1 VSGHVLIGIDL
12 VEVGR
17 FRDLNP
23 AIRERFYARVFTPEE
38 RDHIGGSLQRAAGLF
53 AAKEAAVKALGCGIG
68 PVSWQEVRVRH
79 NPQGLPYLGLSGAAD
94 RIARNKGI
102 ASWSL
107 SITHTR
113 DLAAAVAVA
122 LAKE

>member
-1 VSGHVLIGIDL
+1 MSARVLTGIDL
-12 VEVGR
+12 VEVSR

-23 AIRERFYARVFTPEE
+23 SIRDRFYARVFSPEE
-38 RDHIGGSLQRAAGLF
+38 RDHICASLQRAAGLF

-79 NPQGLPYLGLSGAAD
+79 NPQGLPYLDLVGAAHKL
-94 RIARNKGI
+94 ARKLGI

-122 LAKE
+122 FIE

>member
-1 VSGHVLIGIDL
+1 VSAHVLTGVDL
-12 VEVGR
+12 VEVDR

-23 AIRERFYARVFTPEE
+23 AIRKRFYERVFTPEE
-38 RDHIGGSLQRAAGLF
+38 RNHIGASLQRAAGLF

-79 NPQGLPYLGLSGAAD
+79 NPQGLPYLEMAGAAD
-94 RIARNKGI
+94 RLVHKMEIS
-102 ASWSL
+102 SWSL

-122 LAKE
+122 LIE